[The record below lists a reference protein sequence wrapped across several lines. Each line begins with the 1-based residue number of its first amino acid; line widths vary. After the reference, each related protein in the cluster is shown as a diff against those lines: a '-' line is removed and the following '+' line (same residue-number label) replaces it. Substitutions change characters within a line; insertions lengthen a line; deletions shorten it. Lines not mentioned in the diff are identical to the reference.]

1 MINTSSNGKIQKK
14 PRTLMLEIEVREN
27 LQYKQESSRRDT
39 ANISTFFLYCVMKFP
54 DFDQS
59 KR

>member
-1 MINTSSNGKIQKK
+1 
-14 PRTLMLEIEVREN
+14 MLEIEVREN
-27 LQYKQESSRRDT
+27 LQYKQESSRRNT
-39 ANISTFFLYCVMKFP
+39 ANTSTLFLYCVMKFP

>member
-1 MINTSSNGKIQKK
+1 
-14 PRTLMLEIEVREN
+14 MLEIEVREN